1 MQNLTPMLRQYYQL
15 KNEYPGCILLFRLG
29 DFYEMFDDD
38 AKLASRL
45 LEITLTSRE
54 AGKGR
59 RIPMCGVPHH
69 SVESYIALLVAAG
82 YKVAICEQVED
93 PRTAKG
99 VVRREVVR
107 VVTPGTVLEAGMLK
121 ERENNFLVAV
131 TRREARRPGPERS
144 APAPSDGAWQES
156 LLTASAADYGLAV
169 CDLSTGEFTCT
180 QIEGERALAVTRDEI
195 SRLSPAEL
203 LFEPAFGDP
212 RAAFE
217 LETLS
222 RASDAATEVLAGP
235 SLGHASARR
244 RLLEHFRVESL
255 EGFGCEHLELA
266 VRAAAIVLDYLSSTQ
281 KGALGQIT
289 RLSTYSTA
297 SYMMLDQAT
306 RRNLEL
312 TRTLRSQERKGSL
325 LWVLD
330 KTKTAMGGRLMRHWI
345 ERPLLDAGQI
355 QRRLDAVQDLVD
367 DGELRAGVQEIL
379 SSVHDIQRLTGRIA
393 HGSAG
398 GRDLV
403 ALKNSLAPLP
413 RLKELIETRA
423 KCGTLK
429 ELAAALDPC
438 GDIREAIEAALVDDP
453 PVTVTE
459 GGLIRPGYNRDLD
472 ELRTASREGK
482 EWIAALERKE
492 RERTNIRSL
501 KVGFN
506 KVFGYY
512 IEVTKPNL
520 PLVPPDYERK
530 QTLANAERF
539 VTPELKEKE
548 AMILGAEERM
558 VELEYRLF
566 VELRSKV
573 AGEASRLQRLAEV
586 LAELDV
592 YASWAETAV
601 ERGYVRPEVDH
612 GDVIEIKAGR
622 HAVVEAMLEPGAFV
636 PNDLRLDPETQ
647 IILLTGPNMAGKSTY
662 LRQAALTVLMAQI
675 GCFVPAQAA
684 RIGIVDRIFTR
695 VGASDDLATGQSTF
709 MVEMNEVANILN
721 HATAKSLVILDEVGR
736 GTSTFDGLSIAWA
749 VTEYLHNHE
758 TTRPKTLFAT
768 HYHELTELEG
778 ALPRV
783 KNYSVAVHRQ
793 GGEVVF
799 LRRIVRGGADQSYG
813 IEVAKLAGLPAEVIE
828 RAREILRHL
837 EAAEAARWALE
848 AAAAADGAAT
858 SGPGPSRVRR
868 PRGLEG
874 AALQLSLFDT
884 ASHPIVQELAALD
897 VDAMTPL
904 QALNVLA
911 RFVQRAREGE
921 P

>member
-1 MQNLTPMLRQYYQL
+1 
-15 KNEYPGCILLFRLG
+15 
-29 DFYEMFDDD
+29 
-38 AKLASRL
+38 
-45 LEITLTSRE
+45 
-54 AGKGR
+54 
-59 RIPMCGVPHH
+59 
-69 SVESYIALLVAAG
+69 
-82 YKVAICEQVED
+82 
-93 PRTAKG
+93 
-99 VVRREVVR
+99 
-107 VVTPGTVLEAGMLK
+107 
-121 ERENNFLVAV
+121 
-131 TRREARRPGPERS
+131 
-144 APAPSDGAWQES
+144 
-156 LLTASAADYGLAV
+156 
-169 CDLSTGEFTCT
+169 
-180 QIEGERALAVTRDEI
+180 
-195 SRLSPAEL
+195 
-203 LFEPAFGDP
+203 
-212 RAAFE
+212 
-217 LETLS
+217 
-222 RASDAATEVLAGP
+222 
-235 SLGHASARR
+235 
-244 RLLEHFRVESL
+244 
-255 EGFGCEHLELA
+255 
-266 VRAAAIVLDYLSSTQ
+266 
-281 KGALGQIT
+281 
-289 RLSTYSTA
+289 
-297 SYMMLDQAT
+297 
-306 RRNLEL
+306 
-312 TRTLRSQERKGSL
+312 
-325 LWVLD
+325 
-330 KTKTAMGGRLMRHWI
+330 
-345 ERPLLDAGQI
+345 
-355 QRRLDAVQDLVD
+355 
-367 DGELRAGVQEIL
+367 
-379 SSVHDIQRLTGRIA
+379 VHDIQRLTGRIA

-647 IILLTGPNMAGKSTY
+647 IILLTGPNMAGKST
-662 LRQAALTVLMAQI
+662 T
-675 GCFVPAQAA
+675 CA
-684 RIGIVDRIFTR
+684 R
-695 VGASDDLATGQSTF
+695 
-709 MVEMNEVANILN
+709 
-721 HATAKSLVILDEVGR
+721 
-736 GTSTFDGLSIAWA
+736 
-749 VTEYLHNHE
+749 
-758 TTRPKTLFAT
+758 
-768 HYHELTELEG
+768 
-778 ALPRV
+778 
-783 KNYSVAVHRQ
+783 
-793 GGEVVF
+793 
-799 LRRIVRGGADQSYG
+799 RR
-813 IEVAKLAGLPAEVIE
+813 
-828 RAREILRHL
+828 
-837 EAAEAARWALE
+837 
-848 AAAAADGAAT
+848 
-858 SGPGPSRVRR
+858 
-868 PRGLEG
+868 
-874 AALQLSLFDT
+874 
-884 ASHPIVQELAALD
+884 
-897 VDAMTPL
+897 
-904 QALNVLA
+904 
-911 RFVQRAREGE
+911 
-921 P
+921 